1 MGALRIAV
9 LGAGLIGKK
18 HINVLLAGEG
28 NYELAGVAD
37 PDVSAAAQAAP
48 DALHFLSIDSLIT
61 EAKPDGVIIAT
72 PNQTHL
78 EMGLACINAGLPILV
93 EKPVADSLEDAHRLV
108 DAAEAVGVPVLVGH
122 HRRHNPIMQAAAE
135 AVHSGSLGRVVTA
148 ASLWMTHKPKG
159 YHDPIWRRR
168 PGGGPILI
176 NAIHE
181 IDSLRMLLG
190 DIVEV
195 QAFSSNAE
203 RGFEVEDT
211 TAAVFRFS
219 SGALGTLALSDTASA
234 PWTWEWTSGEN
245 PDFPNEDTDSLFIAG
260 TLGSLAVPSLIL
272 RTHPEGYQSWLTPLT
287 EKQLTYRP
295 QDPYIPQMKNFCDV
309 INGDGEPVVSG
320 REGLKTLAATLAI
333 AEAAATGRAVRL
345 D

>member
-1 MGALRIAV
+1 MRAIRIGV

-18 HINVLLAGEG
+18 HINVLLADEG
-28 NYELAGVAD
+28 NFELAGVAD
-37 PDVSAAAQAAP
+37 PDFSVVAQAAP
-48 DALHFLSIDSLIT
+48 DARQFLSIDNLIT

-93 EKPVADSLEDAHRLV
+93 EKPVADSLEDAHHLI
-108 DAAEAVGVPVLVGH
+108 DAAEAAGVPVLVGH
-122 HRRHNPIMQAAAE
+122 HRRHNPIMQAAAQ
-135 AVHSGSLGRVVTA
+135 AVHFGSLGRVVSA

-181 IDSLRMLLG
+181 VDSLRMLLG
-190 DIVEV
+190 DIEEV
-195 QAFSSNAE
+195 QAFSSNAV

-219 SGALGTLALSDTASA
+219 SGALGTLTLSDTASA

-245 PDFPNEDTDSLFIAG
+245 PDFPKTGADSLFIAG
-260 TLGSLAVPSLIL
+260 TLGSLAVPSLSL
-272 RTHPEGYQSWLTPLT
+272 RNHLEGAESWLTPLL
-287 EKQLTYRP
+287 EDKLTYQA
-295 QDPYIPQMKNFCDV
+295 QDPYIPQMKNFADV
-309 INGDGEPVVSG
+309 IRGDAEPVVSG

-333 AEAAATGRAVRL
+333 AEAANTGRAVKL
-345 D
+345 G